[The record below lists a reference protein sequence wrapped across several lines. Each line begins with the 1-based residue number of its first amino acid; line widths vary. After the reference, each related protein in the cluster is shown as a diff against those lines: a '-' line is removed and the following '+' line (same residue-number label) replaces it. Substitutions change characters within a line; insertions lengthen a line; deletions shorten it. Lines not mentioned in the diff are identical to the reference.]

1 MLSLDCLSQRKGRL
15 QELRETMVC
24 SICCCCPAFKKNLIL
39 SDFPSELKSDPTHG
53 LCTACLVANGL
64 KAKMHRPA
72 NDEFS
77 AEWWRS

>member
-1 MLSLDCLSQRKGRL
+1 MLLLP
-15 QELRETMVC
+15 
-24 SICCCCPAFKKNLIL
+24 SIKKKNLIL

-64 KAKMHRPA
+64 KAKMHCPA

-77 AEWWRS
+77 AEWWRSYTQGR